1 MNTPFHVGAC
11 ALNALVLLGAACAP
25 GHRQA
30 ASNPA
35 TSMPSMAGIAPEVQQ
50 DVMRLRDATARFHDL
65 DTAVTA
71 GYARD
76 VEQCIAH
83 PPHGAMGFHHVN
95 RGYVDTRIEVERPEI
110 LTYERGADG
119 RRVLT
124 GAEFI
129 IPYRLWPADSTP
141 PTAFGQNLR
150 HANDLRLWYL
160 HVWVWKENPS
170 GLFADWNPTVRC
182 PEG

>member
-1 MNTPFHVGAC
+1 
-11 ALNALVLLGAACAP
+11 
-25 GHRQA
+25 
-30 ASNPA
+30 
-35 TSMPSMAGIAPEVQQ
+35 MAGIAPDVQQ
-50 DVMRLRDATARFHDL
+50 DVMRLRDATARFRDL
-65 DTAVTA
+65 DAAVSA

-110 LTYERGADG
+110 LTYERAADG

-124 GAEFI
+124 GAEYI
-129 IPYRLWPADSTP
+129 IPYRLWPADSAP

-150 HANDLRLWYL
+150 HADDLRLWYL
-160 HVWVWKENPS
+160 HVWVWKENSS
-170 GLFADWNPTVRC
+170 GLFADWNPAVRC

>member
-1 MNTPFHVGAC
+1 MIVAG
-11 ALNALVLLGAACAP
+11 VLASLP
-25 GHRQA
+25 LA
-30 ASNPA
+30 ASCVPTHRAAAPA
-35 TSMPSMAGIAPEVQQ
+35 PSTSMPSMAGIGPEVRQ

-95 RGYVDTRIEVERPEI
+95 RGHVDARIEVERPEI
-110 LTYERGADG
+110 LTYERQSDG
-119 RRVLT
+119 RHALT
-124 GAEFI
+124 GAEYI

-150 HANDLRLWYL
+150 HADDLRIWYL
-160 HVWVWKENPS
+160 HVWVWRENPA
-170 GLFADWNPTVRC
+170 GLFADWNPAVRC

>member
-1 MNTPFHVGAC
+1 MIVAGALAGL
-11 ALNALVLLGAACAP
+11 ALAACAP
-25 GHRQA
+25 KHRA
-30 ASNPA
+30 AAPDPA
-35 TSMPSMAGIAPEVQQ
+35 TAMPSMTGIAPDVQQ

-65 DTAVTA
+65 DTAVRA

-76 VEQCIAH
+76 VQRCIAH

-95 RGYVDTRIEVERPEI
+95 RDYVDTRIEVERPEI
-110 LTYERGADG
+110 LTYERAADG

-124 GAEFI
+124 GAEYI

-141 PTAFGQNLR
+141 PTAFGQQLR

-160 HVWVWKENPS
+160 HVWIWKENPS
-170 GLFADWNPTVRC
+170 GLFADWNPAVRC

>member
-1 MNTPFHVGAC
+1 MIVAGAL
-11 ALNALVLLGAACAP
+11 AGLPLAASCAP
-25 GHRQA
+25 THRA
-30 ASNPA
+30 AESASA
-35 TSMPSMAGIAPEVQQ
+35 TSMPSLAGIAPAVQR

-76 VEQCIAH
+76 VEQCLAH
-83 PPHGAMGFHHVN
+83 PPHGAMGFHHAN
-95 RGYVDTRIEVERPEI
+95 SGYVDTRIEVERPEI
-110 LTYERGADG
+110 LTYERGVDG

-124 GAEFI
+124 GAEYI

-150 HANDLRLWYL
+150 RADDLRLWYL

-170 GLFADWNPTVRC
+170 GLFADWNPAVRC